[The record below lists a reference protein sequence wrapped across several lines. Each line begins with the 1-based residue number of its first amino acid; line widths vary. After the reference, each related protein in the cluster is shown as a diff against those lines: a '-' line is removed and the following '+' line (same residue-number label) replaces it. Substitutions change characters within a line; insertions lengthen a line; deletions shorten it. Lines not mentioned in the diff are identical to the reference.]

1 MVSANLIDFQ
11 KEKKEK
17 ISLPAT
23 IFGVKPNLKLIAQ
36 AVRVYLA
43 NQRKSFAKTKTRG
56 EVKRTKAKIYRQ
68 KGTGRARHG
77 SRSAPI
83 FVGGGRA
90 HGPRGE
96 QNYKLL
102 LPKKMR
108 MKALISALSAKTKEG
123 KIVIVDGIEKFKK
136 TKEAA
141 SALEKFFPKEKNFL
155 LVISKKNDSLIQAFG
170 NLPSLE
176 ISYVDSLNIYRIL
189 KANKILLAKE
199 VIKSLEDKWKKS

>member
-23 IFGVKPNLKLIAQ
+23 IFGVKPNLKLIAH

-43 NQRKSFAKTKTRG
+43 NQRKSLAKTKTRG

-123 KIVIVDGIEKFKK
+123 KIVIVEGIEKFKK

-155 LVISKKNDSLIQAFG
+155 LVIPKKNGSLIQAFG
-170 NLPSLE
+170 NLPFLE
-176 ISYVDSLNIYRIL
+176 ISCVDSLNIYRIL
-189 KANKILLAKE
+189 KANKILLTKE

>member
-155 LVISKKNDSLIQAFG
+155 LVIPKKNDSLIQAFG